1 MAAAGFSSFW
11 WANFFSTQGTSPTNV
26 STLLLSGNYTCEVE
40 WDGSPISITHK
51 LTVLV
56 PPSIEAVLP
65 GGLGQVDHPIEAREG
80 SQVRLECRAEGI
92 PPPIVRWRSPVSSKE
107 LQSISIWYVVAA
119 GLGTII
125 LWHRGKRAFLLCKK
139 EATFNNCG
147 LFELLLETFT
157 LCGAFLH
164 CYSRFGSRS
173 IITLKKEPPCY
184 YYNLVALWWGIHELN
199 DHLFVT
205 SLLRVG
211 PLELRF

>member
-1 MAAAGFSSFW
+1 M
-11 WANFFSTQGTSPTNV
+11 
-26 STLLLSGNYTCEVE
+26 E

-107 LQSISIWYVVAA
+107 LQSISIWYVRSGG
-119 GLGTII
+119 GLGDYYFVA
-125 LWHRGKRAFLLCKK
+125 HRGKRAFLLCKK

-147 LFELLLETFT
+147 LFELLLEDFYFVW
-157 LCGAFLH
+157 GF
-164 CYSRFGSRS
+164 F
-173 IITLKKEPPCY
+173 
-184 YYNLVALWWGIHELN
+184 AL
-199 DHLFVT
+199 LF
-205 SLLRVG
+205 
-211 PLELRF
+211 

>member
-1 MAAAGFSSFW
+1 M
-11 WANFFSTQGTSPTNV
+11 
-26 STLLLSGNYTCEVE
+26 E

-107 LQSISIWYVVAA
+107 LQSISIWYVVAVGA
-119 GLGTII
+119 VGDYYFVVQ
-125 LWHRGKRAFLLCKK
+125 RKKAFLLCKK

-147 LFELLLETFT
+147 LFELLLGTFN

-164 CYSRFGSRS
+164 CYSRFG
-173 IITLKKEPPCY
+173 P
-184 YYNLVALWWGIHELN
+184 
-199 DHLFVT
+199 
-205 SLLRVG
+205 LLH
-211 PLELRF
+211 

>member
-1 MAAAGFSSFW
+1 MKQLLLIPGGSLHKLIK
-11 WANFFSTQGTSPTNV
+11 TSQTSAWRLLV
-26 STLLLSGNYTCEVE
+26 LAVFDEQTFLALREHHLLIRTSTLLLSGNYTCEVE

-119 GLGTII
+119 VLGTII
-125 LWHRGKRAFLLCKK
+125 LWYRGKRAFLLCKK

-184 YYNLVALWWGIHELN
+184 YYNLVAL
-199 DHLFVT
+199 
-205 SLLRVG
+205 
-211 PLELRF
+211 

>member
-1 MAAAGFSSFW
+1 M
-11 WANFFSTQGTSPTNV
+11 
-26 STLLLSGNYTCEVE
+26 E

-107 LQSISIWYVVAA
+107 LQSISIWYVVAV
-119 GLGTII
+119 LRTII
-125 LWHRGKRAFLLCKK
+125 LWYRGKRAFLLCKK

-147 LFELLLETFT
+147 LFELLLEDFYFVW
-157 LCGAFLH
+157 GF
-164 CYSRFGSRS
+164 S
-173 IITLKKEPPCY
+173 
-184 YYNLVALWWGIHELN
+184 AL
-199 DHLFVT
+199 LF
-205 SLLRVG
+205 
-211 PLELRF
+211 

>member
-1 MAAAGFSSFW
+1 M
-11 WANFFSTQGTSPTNV
+11 
-26 STLLLSGNYTCEVE
+26 E

-119 GLGTII
+119 VLGTII

-147 LFELLLETFT
+147 LFELLLGTFN

-164 CYSRFGSRS
+164 CYSRFGSSS

-184 YYNLVALWWGIHELN
+184 YYNLVAL
-199 DHLFVT
+199 
-205 SLLRVG
+205 
-211 PLELRF
+211 